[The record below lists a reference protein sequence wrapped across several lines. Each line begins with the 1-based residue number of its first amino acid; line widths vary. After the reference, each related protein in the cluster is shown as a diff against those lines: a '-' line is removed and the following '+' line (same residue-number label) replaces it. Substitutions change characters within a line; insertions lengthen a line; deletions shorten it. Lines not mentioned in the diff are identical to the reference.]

1 MKTQNIFII
10 SDSSGATAQTLAQT
24 TASQFPNIKAEIRR
38 FPFIQTSSI
47 LKGILNLALTKQA

>member
-24 TASQFPNIKAEIRR
+24 AASQFPNIKAEIRR
-38 FPFIQTSSI
+38 FP
-47 LKGILNLALTKQA
+47 